1 MRDVD
6 DPAVARERGEEEIKR
21 LKSLLGRTEGGQ
33 REGREGGWKSGG
45 HRKKICS
52 RCCVERGPDGDV
64 VCLGCLPFV
73 EG

>member
-1 MRDVD
+1 MMEDADGVD
-6 DPAVARERGEEEIKR
+6 GDKAGERPDEE
-21 LKSLLGRTEGGQ
+21 
-33 REGREGGWKSGG
+33 REGRERREGTEANDGWASGG

>member
-1 MRDVD
+1 MEDADDVEFSGD
-6 DPAVARERGEEEIKR
+6 GEDHNVLRQHQTNETVGNKDA
-21 LKSLLGRTEGGQ
+21 GTV
-33 REGREGGWKSGG
+33 GWAKGG
-45 HRKKICS
+45 HRKMICS